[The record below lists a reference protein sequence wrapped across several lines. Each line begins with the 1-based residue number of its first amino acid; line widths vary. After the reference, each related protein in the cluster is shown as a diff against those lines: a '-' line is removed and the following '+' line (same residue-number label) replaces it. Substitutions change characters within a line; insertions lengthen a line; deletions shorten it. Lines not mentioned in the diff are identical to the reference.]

1 MIERPIFFNAEMVRA
16 ILEGR
21 KTQTRRLMKI
31 QPKLNGGMY
40 EVFGAGWSS
49 GMNSVPAMLGH
60 SLATN
65 CPFGQPGDRLWVR
78 ETWADVNASGIPAIA
93 YRADKDVLLL
103 TEDESF
109 HDENGEVNYNDSR
122 IEKYPFAQWYSDL
135 VDGTEGRWR
144 PSIHMPRWVSRIS
157 LGITNVRVERLHS
170 ISEADAKAEGVF
182 PAAYAITPPEAA
194 CRVGFGDTWRS
205 IYGEESWTANPW
217 VWVIEFTAKIRR
229 K

>member
-1 MIERPIFFNAEMVRA
+1 MIDRPIFFNAEMVRA

-21 KTQTRRLMKI
+21 KTQTRRIIDEKFRGLDNENWKESTDLLI
-31 QPKLNGGMY
+31 KR
-40 EVFGAGWSS
+40 
-49 GMNSVPAMLGH
+49 
-60 SLATN
+60 

-78 ETWADVNASGIPAIA
+78 ETCADVNASGIPAIA

-109 HDENGEVNYNDSR
+109 HDENGEVNYNDPR
-122 IEKYPFAQWYSDL
+122 IKTYPFAQWYSDL

-144 PSIHMPRWVSRIS
+144 PSIHMPRWASRIS
-157 LGITNVRVERLHS
+157 LEITNVRVERLHS
-170 ISEADAKAEGVF
+170 ISEADAKTEGVF
-182 PAAYAITPPEAA
+182 PAAYAITHPEAA
-194 CRVGFGDTWRS
+194 CRVGFGDLWCS

-217 VWVIEFTAKIRR
+217 VWVIEFTARIRR